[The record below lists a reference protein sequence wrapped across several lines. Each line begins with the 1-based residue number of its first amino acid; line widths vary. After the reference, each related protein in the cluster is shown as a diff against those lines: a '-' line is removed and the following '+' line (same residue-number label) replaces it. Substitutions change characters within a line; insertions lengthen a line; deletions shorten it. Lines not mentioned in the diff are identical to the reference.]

1 MNTSR
6 TRLSGFAIIE
16 ALVALVIVGFG
27 MLALAGMQGALTRNV
42 DVAQQRT
49 EATRLAQE
57 KMEELR
63 SIVSTST
70 SVNIAATASAPA
82 TVSSAGRMWTSPDLG
97 GDNDDGVGRSGET
110 IDDYETNTTYTRAW
124 YIDVSTRSTDTG
136 SPYHR
141 SNEAERLIGVLVTWV
156 DRAGETQKV
165 SLSSIISKTDPSDAG
180 FLGFPLPQN
189 TFIRRPLN
197 RSLDIPIPAVNIGND
212 KSAVKFGDN
221 KYLKFQNTT
230 GDVLELCT
238 PTTTLTD
245 NPTATELNAAL
256 TSNVCAEIKGYIV
269 AGYINKNSSMSN
281 SDWSAI
287 QGGLGINHQGVNRN
301 APGSAPISC
310 QFGDAI
316 SLSTGSV
323 IANTKYYICVIPL
336 TEPSPA
342 LTSYGPYN
350 WGGYIKISF
359 PDTAIT
365 ANKFYVCRY
374 QYAIGNTLDANQAN
388 VQPYVNV
395 NKSIDQQNYQIST
408 TTNTSS
414 TPPSCPSD
422 MSVSGVSTGVLHQDC
437 RSVNTNATTLCP
449 VTTNV
454 LSYAVTYYGNANTGG
469 TAPIDSNNPYPSGSS
484 VTTLPAGTLVK
495 ASSTFGGWNTNAAG
509 TGTNIAAGA
518 SFTITNDT
526 SLYAKWNA
534 AGTTYA
540 LTYNSNGGSGTAP
553 VDPSSPYPSGN
564 TATVSGVGTLT
575 RSGYAFSGW
584 NTLAD
589 GNGGVPYAPG
599 STILMSSDKTLY
611 AQWSA
616 ATTYTVTYHG
626 NGNTSGT
633 APIDSSAYASNATA
647 TVKNKGDLA
656 KTNAI
661 FSGWNTLSGGGGT
674 AYAEGSSLPI
684 GSGSKD
690 LYAQWTSSVQLAT
703 PTLTWVG
710 STNPQVLSFAVT
722 NATGYLISSCNT
734 TNNNNLTACTPTGA
748 AAQTA
753 STVSPTP
760 ANKQTYCYSVIATG
774 SLPYTNSNPSS
785 VKCIH
790 VQGNTYTNP

>member
-27 MLALAGMQGALTRNV
+27 MLALAGLQGALTRNV

-82 TVSSAGRMWTSPDLG
+82 SVSSAGRMWTSPDLG

-212 KSAVKFGDN
+212 KSAVKFGDD

-230 GDVLELCT
+230 GDVLEICT
-238 PTTTLTD
+238 PTTSLSD
-245 NPTATELNAAL
+245 NPTADQLNAAL
-256 TSNVCAEIKGYIV
+256 TSNVCSEIKGYIV
-269 AGYINKNSSMSN
+269 AGYITKASSMIDSN
-281 SDWSAI
+281 WSAI
-287 QGGLGINHQGVNRN
+287 EGNLGINYELVTRN
-301 APGSAPISC
+301 APGTRPISC
-310 QFGDAI
+310 QFGNAI

-336 TEPSPA
+336 TEPSPT
-342 LTSYGPYN
+342 LTVYGPYN
-350 WGGYIKISF
+350 WEGIIRISF
-359 PDTAIT
+359 PSSAAT
-365 ANKFYVCRY
+365 ANKYYICRY
-374 QYAIGNTLDANQAN
+374 QYTTNSSLDINQAN
-388 VQPYVNV
+388 IQPYVHV
-395 NKSIDQQNYQIST
+395 NKSIDQQNYLIATTANTST
-408 TTNTSS
+408 TPS
-414 TPPSCPSD
+414 TCPSD
-422 MSVSGVSTGVLHQDC
+422 MTVSGISTGALHQIC
-437 RSVNTNATTLCP
+437 RSDNTNTNSRCP
-449 VTTNV
+449 VTSSV
-454 LSYAVTYYGNANTGG
+454 ASYAVTYYGNGNTGG
-469 TAPIDSNNPYPSGSS
+469 TAPTDNNNPYLSGSS
-484 VTTLPAGTLVK
+484 VTTLPAGTLTK
-495 ASSTFGGWNTNAAG
+495 AGSTFTGWNTNAAG
-509 TGTNIAAGA
+509 TGTARAVGA
-518 SFTITNDT
+518 TFNITNDT
-526 SLYAKWNA
+526 SLYAQWSA

-540 LTYNSNGGSGTAP
+540 LTYNGNGGSGAAP
-553 VDPSSPYPSGN
+553 VDPSSPYPSGSA
-564 TATVSGVGTLT
+564 ATVSGAGSLT
-575 RSGYAFSGW
+575 RSGFAFNGW
-584 NTLAD
+584 NTLEN
-589 GNGGVPYAPG
+589 GGGVPYAAG
-599 STILMSSDKTLY
+599 STISMDGDRTLY

-616 ATTYTVTYHG
+616 ATTYSVTYHG

-633 APIDSSAYASNATA
+633 APTDANAYATNATA
-647 TVKNKGDLA
+647 IVKTKGDLA
-656 KTNAI
+656 KTGAI
-661 FSGWNTLSGGGGT
+661 FAGWNTLIGGGGT
-674 AYAEGSSLPI
+674 PYAEGSSLPI
-684 GSGSKD
+684 GSSSKD
-690 LYAQWTSSVQLAT
+690 LYAQWTSSIQLAT
-703 PTLTWVG
+703 PTLTWSG
-710 STNPQVLSFAVT
+710 STNPQVLSFAVA
-722 NATGYLISSCNT
+722 NATGYLVSSCNT
-734 TNNNNLTACTPTGA
+734 TDNNNLTACIPAGS

-753 STVSPTP
+753 STINPTP

-774 SLPYTNSNPSS
+774 PLPYTNSNRSS

-790 VQGNTYTNP
+790 RQGNTYTNP